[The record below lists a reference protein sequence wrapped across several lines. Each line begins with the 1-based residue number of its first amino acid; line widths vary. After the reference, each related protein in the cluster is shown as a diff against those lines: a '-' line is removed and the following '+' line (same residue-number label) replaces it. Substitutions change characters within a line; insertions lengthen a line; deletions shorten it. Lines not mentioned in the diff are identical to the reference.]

1 MHTVAG
7 FHLYLNGVMLFEVPV
22 QHIWKENHIMCAR
35 FEFKPGF
42 WNDGLY
48 LKLPF
53 PPIRPFR
60 AGQGCDS
67 LILYTLSGSCRYL
80 SGWVASVC

>member
-22 QHIWKENHIMCAR
+22 LHTWKENHIMYAR
-35 FEFKPGF
+35 YELTQGF
-42 WNDGLY
+42 WNEGLY

-53 PPIRPFR
+53 SPIRHFQ
-60 AGQGCDS
+60 AGREYDS
-67 LILYTLSGSCRYL
+67 LILCP
-80 SGWVASVC
+80 